1 MSRRKQGCV
10 ARRYLRRLRATGKRE
25 FSAGNVPRSTAA
37 VNLTEVLPKFVTRLM
52 GFWVQRKPWP
62 LITDEPRFSQGM
74 LERKPPNKLPDPLR
88 TFSAGSSA
96 AGPPRNHLFA
106 VKRFG
111 GHRDTRVLRP
121 CPLAARR
128 LSHPG
133 LWMCDIQAPMYRAGG
148 NLWKDGDSLPLSPP
162 VLAFLSLKCQLH
174 EQAYRSNSFKNNRMF
189 RVWCCNDSQVLT
201 TVCAELSSFSFSS
214 LPVLPEWYSDYT
226 NFFTFR
232 QPGANPGMVD
242 LLIE

>member
-37 VNLTEVLPKFVTRLM
+37 ANLTEVLPKFVTRLM

-96 AGPPRNHLFA
+96 AGPQRNHLFA

-111 GHRDTRVLRP
+111 GHRDTGVLRP
-121 CPLAARR
+121 CPLPARR

-148 NLWKDGDSLPLSPP
+148 NLWKDGDSLPLSSCSSLFFRWNVSSTSKLIDQTASKTTACFACDAAMTARFWQPF
-162 VLAFLSLKCQLH
+162 VLNWAVLVSVVCQCFLSDTAIIPTFLH
-174 EQAYRSNSFKNNRMF
+174 SGSRERIQ
-189 RVWCCNDSQVLT
+189 VWWIC
-201 TVCAELSSFSFSS
+201 
-214 LPVLPEWYSDYT
+214 
-226 NFFTFR
+226 
-232 QPGANPGMVD
+232 
-242 LLIE
+242 